1 MEANAHNYYPLL
13 STDEKFT
20 AKIEDFNIRNST
32 EEKLLGL
39 KFDSDLV
46 FENLVTFFVKRQARN
61 YIFLQGKLCRLT
73 QAQKPYGRFH

>member
-20 AKIEDFNIRNST
+20 AKIEDFNIRKST

-46 FENLVTFFVKRQARN
+46 FENLVTFFCKKTSQKLYILARQ
-61 YIFLQGKLCRLT
+61 IM
-73 QAQKPYGRFH
+73 

>member
-46 FENLVTFFVKRQARN
+46 FENLVTFF
-61 YIFLQGKLCRLT
+61 L
-73 QAQKPYGRFH
+73 

>member
-46 FENLVTFFVKRQARN
+46 FENLVIFFCKKTSQKLYILARQ
-61 YIFLQGKLCRLT
+61 IM
-73 QAQKPYGRFH
+73 